1 MSNKKDTTI
10 PITRTKDY
18 FSHAIEAVIEKLSFN
33 SKNTELLGSMA
44 IRSQIYASDYDL
56 YEVVNRRTIG
66 ALAKGL
72 QAIVKDLMKPTNYFI
87 GDIKCG
93 EVEEWKLL
101 DDFTPLKDYKEDKL
115 EERLREMLKN
125 KIITKAE
132 YNEVKPLMKP
142 KTDLQYLQLKK
153 VARFNVLRWTPRE
166 IIKGE
171 LEFRGRTITLE
182 DAIKSAG
189 LKKLDLIVDMN
200 TNFTEFSII
209 YDMRIKGRR
218 LEGHAINTPQAL
230 QDEIMYLGA
239 SGKYMK
245 MLKRMFSLANYNLKY
260 VPKDRAESIEVLEKL
275 YPLLTGDL
283 GIMSQ
288 VSADIDTLDYLVENH
303 DTYSPD
309 ALKSEVDNF
318 IKRLSHIYNSSE
330 FLKKEGNIIKQIN
343 SILETK
349 DFQVGDKLDKLK
361 TTIQDI
367 MNSEAHAQLRKHN
380 LL

>member
-1 MSNKKDTTI
+1 MPTKKDTTI

-72 QAIVKDLMKPTNYFI
+72 QSIVKDLMKPTNYFI

-101 DDFTPLKDYKEDKL
+101 DDFTPLKDYNPTKL

-125 KIITKAE
+125 KIITKEE

-142 KTDLQYLQLKK
+142 KTDIQYLQLKK

-209 YDMRIKGRR
+209 YDMRIKGKR

-260 VPKDRAESIEVLEKL
+260 VPKDRTESIKVLETL

-288 VSADIDTLDYLVENH
+288 VSADIETLDYLVENH
-303 DTYSPD
+303 TSYSPD

-318 IKRLSHIYNSSE
+318 IKRLSHIYNSNE